1 MRLFGYYALHTFVN
15 QLKKLLKTWVL
26 IFILACVFLGGLIG
40 FGAAMLSDMAE
51 SGEPEVTEEE
61 TAEPEKPP
69 LIEKTPLIELIA
81 GGVILALFAFEAISA
96 DKNGS
101 RIFQP
106 ADVNLLF
113 PSPMKPQ
120 SVLMFRLMTQ
130 LGLALVASVYML
142 FQLPN
147 LTLNLGLSIWAALA
161 VIAAW
166 GLSLFAGKLIQV
178 LLYTVSSTRA
188 GLKKNLR
195 RGVYLV
201 LALIAAAFVVFWKT
215 SGCGP
220 LEAAQRF
227 FNAPAT
233 RYIPLWGWIKGFLM
247 FAVEGNAAASL
258 ICLAAT
264 VAACVALIFIVWN
277 VKADFY
283 EDAMAKSEETAE
295 LLEQARSEKSSG
307 VAFRKRKKDRSE
319 KLRRDGLVRGAGA
332 SVFFYKSM
340 YNRFRFAHFGFLTK
354 TAETYLLAAAAAALL
369 CRYVI
374 KIDGLIPVAL
384 VLSAF
389 SFFRA
394 LGNPLEQDTKMDFFV
409 LIPERTWDKLFWSL
423 MGGTVNCLLDV
434 LPALVLGVVLLWA
447 NPLLALAWLPFI
459 VSVDFYATT
468 VGAFINLSVPVAAG
482 KTLKQFVQI
491 MFIYFGL
498 IPDAAI
504 MAVALVTKH
513 TALGAILAAVLN
525 LALGFLFLALC
536 PRYIDPPD
544 RSQPLTRASAAPA
557 GTGAAPAPERLPP
570 AEGGV
575 VLSVARRNFSFL
587 GGGLTV
593 YMAAYLGVSLVASTV
608 LNALLPDWGSTGWLW
623 IVNFVPQYAIALP
636 LSMLLI
642 CRAPRFPIEKQSLRA
657 SVLVKAFCI
666 SVFLLLAGSL
676 LGQFVTG
683 AINDLFGKA
692 PVDPL
697 NVLISSDSAF
707 LRILFAVLIGPIA
720 EEFIF
725 RRQILGRMR
734 AYGEKLAILSSAALF
749 ALFHGNLSQAFY
761 AFLLGLVFGYV
772 YLRSGKLWYSCALHM
787 LINFFGSV
795 VSPWVLEKAA
805 DVAELSID
813 LNALDPSALAELLTP
828 GFAVLIVYELALF
841 ALAVVGLVLL
851 CANARRLRLEPA
863 ALELPKGKR
872 FRTAWL
878 NLGMILFF
886 VISLGL
892 IGMTLLAGG

>member
-1 MRLFGYYALHTFVN
+1 MRLFGYYALHAFVN

-26 IFILACVFLGGLIG
+26 IFIVACVFLGGLIG
-40 FGAAMLSDMAE
+40 FGAAMISDMAE
-51 SGEPEVTEEE
+51 SSEPEITEEE
-61 TAEPEKPP
+61 PEEPEKPP

-130 LGLALVASVYML
+130 LGLALAASVYML
-142 FQLPN
+142 LQLPN

-166 GLSLFAGKLIQV
+166 GLSLFAGKLLQV

-195 RGVYLV
+195 RGVYLA
-201 LALIAAAFVVFWKT
+201 LALIAAAFVVYWKT
-215 SGCGP
+215 QGGSP
-220 LEAAQRF
+220 LDAAQRF

-247 FAVEGNAAASL
+247 FAVEGSTGASL
-258 ICLAAT
+258 LCLAAT

-277 VKADFY
+277 VRADFY

-319 KLRRDGLVRGAGA
+319 KLRRDGLNRGAGA
-332 SVFFYKSM
+332 NVFFHKSL

-369 CRYVI
+369 CRYVV
-374 KIDGLIPVAL
+374 KIDGIIPVAL
-384 VLSAF
+384 VLAGF

-434 LPALVLGVVLLWA
+434 LPALILGVILLWA
-447 NPLLALAWLPFI
+447 NPFPALAWLPFI
-459 VSVDFYATT
+459 VSIDFYATT

-498 IPDAAI
+498 IPDIAI
-504 MAVALVTKH
+504 MAVAIVTKH

-525 LALGFLFLALC
+525 LALGFIFLALC

-544 RSQPLTRASAAPA
+544 RNADRRPARASASSD
-557 GTGAAPAPERLPP
+557 GSGVMLP
-570 AEGGV
+570 
-575 VLSVARRNFSFL
+575 VARRNFSLL
-587 GGGLTV
+587 GGGLTLYQAV
-593 YMAAYLGVSLVASTV
+593 YLGITLVASGV
-608 LNALLPDWGSTGWLW
+608 LNALQPGWGETVWLW
-623 IVNFVPQYAIALP
+623 IVNFVPQYLIALP

-642 CRAPRFPIEKQSLRA
+642 CRAPRFPIEKQSLRP
-657 SVLVKAFCI
+657 SFLIKAACI
-666 SVFLLLAGSL
+666 SVFFMLGGSL
-676 LGQFVTG
+676 LGQLVTG
-683 AINDLFGKA
+683 VIGGLFGTS
-692 PVDPL
+692 PVNPVEAL
-697 NVLISSDSAF
+697 AANDSIF
-707 LRILFAVLIGPIA
+707 LRILFAIIVGPIA

-734 AYGEKLAILSSAALF
+734 AYGEKLALVSSAALF

-761 AFLLGLVFGYV
+761 AFLLGLVLGYV
-772 YLRSGKLWYSCALHM
+772 YLRSGRMRYNCALHIC
-787 LINFFGSV
+787 INFVGGV
-795 VSPWVLEKAA
+795 ISPWLVEQAGDITNLT
-805 DVAELSID
+805 ID
-813 LNALDPSALAELLTP
+813 TLDPSSLTALLTP
-828 GFAVLIVYELALF
+828 GFAALIIYELALF
-841 ALAVVGLVLL
+841 ALAIVGLVLL
-851 CANARRLRLEPA
+851 CVNARRLRFEPA
-863 ALELPKGKR
+863 ALELPQGKR

-878 NLGMILFF
+878 NLGTILF
-886 VISLGL
+886 VLISLGL
-892 IGMTLLAGG
+892 IVTTLLIGG